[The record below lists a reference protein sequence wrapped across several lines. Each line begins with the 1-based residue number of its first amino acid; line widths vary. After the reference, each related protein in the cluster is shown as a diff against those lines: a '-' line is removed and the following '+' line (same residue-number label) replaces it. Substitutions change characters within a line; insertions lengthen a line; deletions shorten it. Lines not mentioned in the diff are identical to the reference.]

1 MASQNIKPN
10 RPSPDAPAPTDSWI
24 QKTPGVC
31 GGEACIRRTRSSV
44 WLLVESRQLGISDQ
58 RLLSDYPH
66 LTQAD
71 LDAAWRYYDQHRE
84 EIHEVIRKNQEA

>member
-1 MASQNIKPN
+1 MASQDT
-10 RPSPDAPAPTDSWI
+10 RADDASHEASAPASWI

-31 GGEACIRRTRSSV
+31 GGEACIRRTRISV

-71 LDAAWRYYDQHRE
+71 LDAAWRYYEQHRE